1 MHCKKSSCRLFTLS
15 RKGNKYMKKL
25 NFIILAAALIG
36 MTACDGS
43 AGGEKS
49 SWSDAEKTLLETYAY
64 GEDVPFVYFEGNAEM
79 VYDEEYGCLSVTGG
93 QATAAELEAYAT
105 VLDSY
110 GYVGGYDEESFLYNF
125 LAEVTTE
132 EGARY
137 IELQFYCLDEAE
149 EFAESGTFWLDIYDP
164 YYYAWANMP
173 LSDVIETFAVPSLA
187 SVPAFVGASYFDLVM
202 DYYLFGYDIVVV
214 DAYEVNAT
222 TCEADYEAVL
232 EAASWTVEYVVD
244 EENGNFYNA
253 VSPTE
258 DLGIQFFYVPAI
270 EALEIWVI
278 GAEPEV
284 EGEENVV
291 FPTSQMNTYVVDVLG
306 VTGVSVPGLNS
317 SLGPIFTYMALV
329 DDADFGTCFY
339 VYAVDNGTPGVNS
352 MEDAYKA
359 LLEGASWV
367 NTNDVEYTYEE
378 YGYFYADASAK
389 IEVQFYSYDGY
400 FQLWVYAL

>member
-1 MHCKKSSCRLFTLS
+1 
-15 RKGNKYMKKL
+15 MKKI

-36 MTACDGS
+36 MTACDGG
-43 AGGEKS
+43 AGGGEKK
-49 SWSDAEKTLLETYAY
+49 SWSDAERTLLATYAY
-64 GEDVPFVYFEGNAEM
+64 GEDVPFIYFEGNEEM
-79 VYDEEYGCLSVTGG
+79 VYDEDYGCLSVTGG
-93 QATAAELEAYAT
+93 QAAAAELEAYAT

-110 GYVGGYDEESFLYNF
+110 GYVGGYDEESFVYDF

-164 YYYAWANMP
+164 YYYAWADMP
-173 LSDVIETFAVPSLA
+173 LSDVTATFAVPTSVE
-187 SVPAFVGASYFDLVM
+187 VPAFADASYFELVM
-202 DYYLFGYDIVVV
+202 DYYLFGYDIIVV
-214 DAYEVNAT
+214 DAYGANAA
-222 TCEADYEAVL
+222 TCEANYETVL

-253 VSPTE
+253 VSPSE

-284 EGEENVV
+284 NGEEDVV
-291 FPTSQMNTYVVDVLG
+291 FPTSQMNAYVVDVLE
-306 VTGVSVPGLNS
+306 VTGVTVPGLNS
-317 SLGPIFTYMALV
+317 SLGSIFSYIEYV
-329 DDADFGTCFY
+329 DDPEQGTNFY

-352 MEDAYKA
+352 MEDTYKA

-367 NTNDVEYTYEE
+367 NTNDSEYTYED
-378 YGYFYADASAK
+378 YGYFYADSSAK
-389 IEVQFYSYDGY
+389 IEMQFYSYEGY
-400 FQLWVYAL
+400 FQLWLYAI